1 MSSPTSDDLSG
12 RLLGRYR
19 IRRLLGRGGMG
30 SVYEAVQEDLGRVVA
45 LKVLDPV
52 LATHDEQLERFRREA
67 TSAAALGH
75 ANIVSVTDFGARSTS
90 GDPPYLV
97 MELLSGESLGKLLDR
112 ESVLAP
118 ERVAFIASQVLAA
131 LGAAHGAGIVHR
143 DVKPDNV
150 FLTST
155 SAFRDLVKVLDF
167 GIAKLSAEHGSA
179 RLTGTGAMLGTPAY
193 MAPEQAR
200 GGTVD
205 HRADIYAVGATM
217 YQALAGRLPHD
228 APSFPAKL
236 FAIVEQSPEPLTRL
250 RPDVPPGLVAVVER
264 AMAKDPEARYPSAE
278 AMRAALAPY
287 LPGTATASMSP
298 PVSSDAPT
306 VSAPAGLGPSSG
318 QYGPPTPVVVRSE
331 PPLGTVPPQAPKTP
345 SVAGLS
351 NTNPAAAQPAP
362 SRSAA
367 GVVAVSAVA
376 VALIVGIVAIVIVKI
391 TTDNQARVAA
401 AASTTAVASASSTPT
416 VQATIA
422 SASPSASV
430 ALLEPS
436 AATATAGVTTGRPKV
451 VPTTTTASAEVPKPG
466 ASAALL
472 GTAAVAPPP
481 GGGKLYGGER
491 GFKSGSDFSECKDC
505 DWHSW
510 GAAMSAEEP
519 SISACFKASL
529 HEPPMHEFPFYFVY
543 LNGDGT
549 VKDIE
554 IRGAATPNL
563 DRCLGTI
570 IRRHPLSKTTTTP
583 GVYHVGFSGECA
595 TFQCK

>member
-1 MSSPTSDDLSG
+1 MSTPTSDDLSG

-19 IRRLLGRGGMG
+19 VRRLLGRGGMG

-52 LATHDEQLERFRREA
+52 LATHDDQLERFRREA

-75 ANIVSVTDFGARSTS
+75 SNIVSVTDFGARSSS

-167 GIAKLSAEHGSA
+167 GIAKLSAEHGNA

-200 GGTVD
+200 GATVD

-228 APSFPAKL
+228 APSFPAML
-236 FAIVEQSPEPLTRL
+236 FAIVEQSPEPLSRL

-264 AMAKDPEARYPSAE
+264 AMAKDPDARYPSAE

-287 LPGTATASMSP
+287 LPGTATATLSG
-298 PVSSDAPT
+298 PVSSDAAT
-306 VSAPAGLGPSSG
+306 VSAPAGLGPASG
-318 QYGPPTPVVVRSE
+318 GHYGPPTPVVVRSE
-331 PPLGTVPPQAPKTP
+331 PPAATAPPPAPKTP

-351 NTNPAAAQPAP
+351 HTNPAAAQPP
-362 SRSAA
+362 PHRSIA
-367 GVVAVSAVA
+367 GVVAMSAVA
-376 VALIVGIVAIVIVKI
+376 GALILGGVAIAIVKI
-391 TTDNQARVAA
+391 TTDSRTGAAA
-401 AASTTAVASASSTPT
+401 AASTTSTSSTSTPT
-416 VQATIA
+416 VEPTVA
-422 SASPSASV
+422 SASPSASTV
-430 ALLEPS
+430 VSAPS
-436 AATATAGVTTGRPKV
+436 GAITTQGVTTGHPKV
-451 VPTTTTASAEVPKPG
+451 VPTTSASAEVPKPG

-472 GTAAVAPPP
+472 GTAAIAPPP
-481 GGGKLYGGER
+481 GGGKLYGGDR
-491 GFKSGSDFSECKDC
+491 GFKSGSDFSACKDC

-510 GAAMSAEEP
+510 GAAMTAEEP
-519 SISACFKASL
+519 AISACFKASL

-543 LNGDGT
+543 LDGDGT

-554 IRGAATPNL
+554 IRGEATPNL

-570 IRRHPLSKTTTTP
+570 LRRHPLSKTTTTP
-583 GVYHVGFSGECA
+583 GVYHVGFSGECK